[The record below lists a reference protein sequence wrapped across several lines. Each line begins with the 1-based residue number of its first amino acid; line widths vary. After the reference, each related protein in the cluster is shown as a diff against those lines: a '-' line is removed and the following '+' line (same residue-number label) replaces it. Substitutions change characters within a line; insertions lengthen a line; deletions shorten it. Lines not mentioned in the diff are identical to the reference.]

1 MTDELIDFHTRK
13 IVFEK
18 RRKIKELISMLDD
31 DCQILMGKMSHGM
44 NEYVST
50 SISSMND
57 IFENINEIGY
67 DDKIYDGK
75 NLMDKMV
82 VVSKNNLTLDQDE
95 NKITGVVAVDSQFSE
110 ISSIFENIP
119 FMMNIYIKKENT
131 ENVKI
136 HLNSVTEVKMSDIS
150 RIEID
155 KSAYLK
161 DLY

>member
-1 MTDELIDFHTRK
+1 MTNELIDFHTRK

-18 RRKIKELISMLDD
+18 RRKIKELISILDD

-57 IFENINEIGY
+57 IFESINEMGY

-136 HLNSVTEVKMSDIS
+136 HLNSVAEVKMSDIS

-161 DLY
+161 DL

>member
-1 MTDELIDFHTRK
+1 MTNELIDFHTRK

-82 VVSKNNLTLDQDE
+82 VVSKNNLTSDQDE

-136 HLNSVTEVKMSDIS
+136 HLNSVAEVKMSDIS

-161 DLY
+161 DL

>member
-1 MTDELIDFHTRK
+1 MTNELIDFHTRK

-136 HLNSVTEVKMSDIS
+136 HLNSVAEVKMSDIS

-155 KSAYLK
+155 KSAYLR
-161 DLY
+161 DL

>member
-1 MTDELIDFHTRK
+1 MTNELIDFHTRK

-110 ISSIFENIP
+110 ISSVFENIP

-136 HLNSVTEVKMSDIS
+136 HLNSVAEVKMSDIS

-161 DLY
+161 DL

>member
-1 MTDELIDFHTRK
+1 MTNELIDFHTRK

-110 ISSIFENIP
+110 ISSIFESIP

-136 HLNSVTEVKMSDIS
+136 HLNSVAEVKMSDIS

-161 DLY
+161 DL

>member
-1 MTDELIDFHTRK
+1 MTNELIDFHTRK

-18 RRKIKELISMLDD
+18 RRKIKELISILDD

-110 ISSIFENIP
+110 ISSIFESIP

-136 HLNSVTEVKMSDIS
+136 HLNSVAEVKMSDIS

-161 DLY
+161 DL

>member
-1 MTDELIDFHTRK
+1 MDNELIDFHTRK

-82 VVSKNNLTLDQDE
+82 VVSKNNLVLDQDE
-95 NKITGVVAVDSQFSE
+95 NKITGVVTVDDQFSE

-136 HLNSVTEVKMSDIS
+136 HLNSVAEVKMSDIS

-161 DLY
+161 DL

>member
-1 MTDELIDFHTRK
+1 MTNELIDFHTRK
-13 IVFEK
+13 VVFEK

-75 NLMDKMV
+75 NLMDKMI

-136 HLNSVTEVKMSDIS
+136 HLNSVAEVKMSDIS

-161 DLY
+161 DL

>member
-1 MTDELIDFHTRK
+1 MTNELIDFHTRK

-82 VVSKNNLTLDQDE
+82 VVSKNNLVLDQDE
-95 NKITGVVAVDSQFSE
+95 NKITGVVTVDDQFSE

-131 ENVKI
+131 ESVKI
-136 HLNSVTEVKMSDIS
+136 HLNSVAEVKMSDIS

-155 KSAYLK
+155 RSAYLK
-161 DLY
+161 DL

>member
-1 MTDELIDFHTRK
+1 MTNELIDFHTRK

-136 HLNSVTEVKMSDIS
+136 HLNSVAEVKMSDIS

-155 KSAYLK
+155 RSAYLK
-161 DLY
+161 DL

>member
-1 MTDELIDFHTRK
+1 MTNELIDFHTRK

-31 DCQILMGKMSHGM
+31 DCQILMGKISHGM

-82 VVSKNNLTLDQDE
+82 VVSKNNLTLDHDE

-136 HLNSVTEVKMSDIS
+136 HLNSVAEVKMSDIS

-161 DLY
+161 DL

>member
-1 MTDELIDFHTRK
+1 MNNELIDFHTRK

-136 HLNSVTEVKMSDIS
+136 HLNSVAEVKMSDIL

-161 DLY
+161 DL

>member
-1 MTDELIDFHTRK
+1 MTNELIDFHTRK

-57 IFENINEIGY
+57 IFE
-67 DDKIYDGK
+67 
-75 NLMDKMV
+75 MV
-82 VVSKNNLTLDQDE
+82 VVSKNNLTLDHDE

-136 HLNSVTEVKMSDIS
+136 HLNSVAEVKMSDIS

-161 DLY
+161 DL

>member
-1 MTDELIDFHTRK
+1 MTNELIDFHTRK

-95 NKITGVVAVDSQFSE
+95 NKITGIVTVDSQFSE

-131 ENVKI
+131 ESVRI
-136 HLNSVTEVKMSDIS
+136 HLNSVAEVKMSDIS

-161 DLY
+161 DL

>member
-1 MTDELIDFHTRK
+1 MTNELIDFHTRK

-57 IFENINEIGY
+57 IFESINEIGY

-136 HLNSVTEVKMSDIS
+136 HLNSVAEVKMSDIS

-161 DLY
+161 DL

>member
-1 MTDELIDFHTRK
+1 MTNELIDFHTRK

-31 DCQILMGKMSHGM
+31 DCQILMGKMSHGL

-136 HLNSVTEVKMSDIS
+136 HLNSVAEVKMSDIS

-161 DLY
+161 DL

>member
-1 MTDELIDFHTRK
+1 MTNELIDFHTRK

-110 ISSIFENIP
+110 MSSIFENIP

-136 HLNSVTEVKMSDIS
+136 HLNSVAEVKMSDIS

-161 DLY
+161 DL

>member
-1 MTDELIDFHTRK
+1 MTNELIDFHTRK

-82 VVSKNNLTLDQDE
+82 VVDKNNLTLDQDE

-136 HLNSVTEVKMSDIS
+136 HLNSVAEVKMSDIS

-161 DLY
+161 DL

>member
-1 MTDELIDFHTRK
+1 MTNELIDFHTRK

-119 FMMNIYIKKENT
+119 FMMNIYIKKENI

-136 HLNSVTEVKMSDIS
+136 HLNSVAEVKMSDIS

-155 KSAYLK
+155 KSAYLR
-161 DLY
+161 DL

>member
-1 MTDELIDFHTRK
+1 MTNELIDFHTRK

-18 RRKIKELISMLDD
+18 RRKVKELISMLDD

-57 IFENINEIGY
+57 IFESINEIGY

-136 HLNSVTEVKMSDIS
+136 HLNSVAEVKMSDIS

-161 DLY
+161 DL

>member
-1 MTDELIDFHTRK
+1 MTNELIDFHTRK

-95 NKITGVVAVDSQFSE
+95 NKIAGVVTVDSQFSE

-131 ENVKI
+131 ESVKI
-136 HLNSVTEVKMSDIS
+136 HLNSVAEVKMSDIS

-161 DLY
+161 DL

>member
-1 MTDELIDFHTRK
+1 MTNELIDFHTRK

-18 RRKIKELISMLDD
+18 RRKIKELISMIDD

-75 NLMDKMV
+75 NLMDKIV

-136 HLNSVTEVKMSDIS
+136 HLNSVAEVKMSDIS

-161 DLY
+161 DL

>member
-1 MTDELIDFHTRK
+1 MTNELIDFHTRK

-44 NEYVST
+44 NEYIST

-136 HLNSVTEVKMSDIS
+136 HLNSVAEVKMSDIS

-161 DLY
+161 DL

>member
-1 MTDELIDFHTRK
+1 MTNELIDFHTRK

-75 NLMDKMV
+75 NLMDKIV
-82 VVSKNNLTLDQDE
+82 VVSKNNLNLDQDE

-136 HLNSVTEVKMSDIS
+136 HLNSVAEVKMSDIS

-161 DLY
+161 DL

>member
-1 MTDELIDFHTRK
+1 MSNDIIDFNTRK
-13 IVFEK
+13 VVFEK
-18 RRKIKELISMLDD
+18 RRKVKELIAMLDD

-57 IFENINEIGY
+57 IFESINDIGY

-75 NLMDKMV
+75 NLMDKIILIN
-82 VVSKNNLTLDQDE
+82 KNNLFLDPNE
-95 NKITGVVAVDSQFSE
+95 SKMTGIIMIDNEFSE
-110 ISSIFENIP
+110 VSTVFENIP
-119 FMMNIYIKKENT
+119 FMMNVYIKKDNT
-131 ENVKI
+131 GNIKI
-136 HLNSVTEVKMSDIS
+136 NFDSMSEVKMSDIS

-161 DLY
+161 DL

>member
-1 MTDELIDFHTRK
+1 MTNELIDFHTRK

-75 NLMDKMV
+75 NLMNKMV

-136 HLNSVTEVKMSDIS
+136 HLNSVAEVKMSDIS

-161 DLY
+161 DL

>member
-1 MTDELIDFHTRK
+1 MTNELIDFHTRK

-31 DCQILMGKMSHGM
+31 DCQILMGKMSHGI
-44 NEYVST
+44 NKYVST

-136 HLNSVTEVKMSDIS
+136 HLNSVAEVKMSDIS

-161 DLY
+161 DL

>member
-1 MTDELIDFHTRK
+1 MTELIDFHTRK

-82 VVSKNNLTLDQDE
+82 VVSKNNLTLDHDE

-136 HLNSVTEVKMSDIS
+136 HLNSVAEVKMSDIS

-161 DLY
+161 DL

>member
-1 MTDELIDFHTRK
+1 MTNELIDFHTRK

-82 VVSKNNLTLDQDE
+82 VVSKNNLTLDQDK

-136 HLNSVTEVKMSDIS
+136 HLNSVAEVKMSDIS

-161 DLY
+161 DL

>member
-1 MTDELIDFHTRK
+1 MTNELIDFHTRK

-82 VVSKNNLTLDQDE
+82 VVGKNNLTLDQDE

-136 HLNSVTEVKMSDIS
+136 HLNSVAEVKMSDIS

-161 DLY
+161 DL

>member
-1 MTDELIDFHTRK
+1 MTNELIDFHTRK

-44 NEYVST
+44 SEYVST

-75 NLMDKMV
+75 NLMNKMV

-136 HLNSVTEVKMSDIS
+136 HLNSVAEVKMSDIS

-161 DLY
+161 DL

>member
-1 MTDELIDFHTRK
+1 MTNELIDFHTRK
-13 IVFEK
+13 IIFEK

-136 HLNSVTEVKMSDIS
+136 HLNSVAEVKMSDIS

-161 DLY
+161 DL

>member
-1 MTDELIDFHTRK
+1 MTNELIDFHTRK

-82 VVSKNNLTLDQDE
+82 VVSKNNLTLDHDE

-131 ENVKI
+131 ENMKI
-136 HLNSVTEVKMSDIS
+136 HLNSVAEVKMSDIS

-161 DLY
+161 DL

>member
-1 MTDELIDFHTRK
+1 MTNELIDFHTRK

-110 ISSIFENIP
+110 ISSIFANIP

-136 HLNSVTEVKMSDIS
+136 HLNSVAEVKMSDIS

-161 DLY
+161 DL

>member
-1 MTDELIDFHTRK
+1 MTNELIDFHTRK

-75 NLMDKMV
+75 NLMDKIV

-136 HLNSVTEVKMSDIS
+136 HLNSVAEVKMSDIS

-161 DLY
+161 DL

>member
-1 MTDELIDFHTRK
+1 MTNELIDFHTRK

-136 HLNSVTEVKMSDIS
+136 HLNSVAEVKMSDIS

-161 DLY
+161 DL

>member
-1 MTDELIDFHTRK
+1 MTNELIDFHTRK

-57 IFENINEIGY
+57 IFESINEIGY

-75 NLMDKMV
+75 NLMNKMV

-136 HLNSVTEVKMSDIS
+136 HLNSVAEVKMSDIS

-161 DLY
+161 DL

>member
-1 MTDELIDFHTRK
+1 MTNELIDFHTRK

-57 IFENINEIGY
+57 TFENINEIGY

-136 HLNSVTEVKMSDIS
+136 HLNSVAEVKMSDIS

-155 KSAYLK
+155 RSAYLK
-161 DLY
+161 DL

>member
-1 MTDELIDFHTRK
+1 MTNELIDFHTRK

-82 VVSKNNLTLDQDE
+82 VVSKNNLTLDQNE

-136 HLNSVTEVKMSDIS
+136 HLNSVAEVKMSDIS

-161 DLY
+161 DL